1 MKTRKEGSK
10 RASNEK
16 QKLIFFFLFCKRS
29 LSKRKGG
36 YHRLLKEQKTKDGK
50 KNCQYIKR
58 KKAYR
63 FLSVTCPKVLNAN
76 KLNHKQPEEY
86 ISYVEIYK

>member
-50 KNCQYIKR
+50 KNCQYIKG
-58 KKAYR
+58 KKPTD
-63 FLSVTCPKVLNAN
+63 S
-76 KLNHKQPEEY
+76 
-86 ISYVEIYK
+86 